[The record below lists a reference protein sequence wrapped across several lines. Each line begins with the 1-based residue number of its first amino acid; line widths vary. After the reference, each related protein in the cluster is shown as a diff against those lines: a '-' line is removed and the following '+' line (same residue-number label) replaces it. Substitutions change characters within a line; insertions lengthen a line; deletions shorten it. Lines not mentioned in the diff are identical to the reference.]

1 MFETVTL
8 EQLARM
14 LPHAEPEDLARVLDL
29 CQSKEGDR
37 VLRDLV
43 SACDCVAGAVFCT
56 CGESLPPASAEV
68 LETMAAVYAAGRVS
82 RASEG

>member
-1 MFETVTL
+1 MFDTVTL

-14 LPHAEPEDLARVLDL
+14 LPHADTEDLARVLSL

-43 SACDCVAGAVFCT
+43 STCECIAGEIFCT
-56 CGESLPPASAEV
+56 CGESLPPASAEL
-68 LETMAAVYAAGRVS
+68 LEQLAAVY
-82 RASEG
+82 SEGHMP